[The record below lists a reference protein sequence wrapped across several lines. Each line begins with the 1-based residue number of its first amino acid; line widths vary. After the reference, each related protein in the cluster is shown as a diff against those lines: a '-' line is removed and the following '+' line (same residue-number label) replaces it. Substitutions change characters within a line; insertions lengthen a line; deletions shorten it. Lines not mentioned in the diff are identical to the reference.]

1 MGAQEG
7 AAHGFTVERAA
18 EVIKNLPPEVPRLSA
33 VRIVRGTL
41 EAAGIDIAELES
53 STRARESRLNSEIDL
68 SEGRIQQLKDETEEV
83 IRNLED
89 EIRKAREARN
99 FGVSEEERKI
109 QAAETGLDN
118 IDLVRD
124 FFGLPQEE
132 RTARRLLRG
141 EETQILDGVE
151 EEEGDETRSSAVP
164 APLGLRGLLGAGD
177 KKDREHPTPSGAPRP
192 GFRLQPAGGR
202 SLPREAGTRP
212 RAQRGPPGAFE
223 AAWRGASEEWRRA
236 EERRMAEEGPRE
248 QKAGT
253 RPRDRTSGWRSAA
266 PTFAPLGYPANVLA
280 AYNRLGLAPGALH
293 GRGGQE
299 TQGTG
304 QALPSRPF
312 LRPREARQG
321 GARHGGDQRRPRRHR
336 TPRSPQT
343 VGRSPA
349 PIVLRAKV
357 REIDVF
363 LETEQLV
370 LRRFTHADLEGLA
383 STPQRP

>member
-1 MGAQEG
+1 MNEDHSTARQSFFSRVFAGTTEGEGTSIYSAEEVGTRASGMGEQEG

-68 SEGRIQQLKDETEEV
+68 SESRIQQLKEETEEV

-132 RTARRLLRG
+132 EEPSAADPTADSAG

-151 EEEGDETRSSAVP
+151 EEEGDETQVLRRP
-164 APLGLRGLLGAGD
+164 GPLSDSEDYWEAGD
-177 KKDREHPTPSGAPRP
+177 KKEP
-192 GFRLQPAGGR
+192 
-202 SLPREAGTRP
+202 
-212 RAQRGPPGAFE
+212 
-223 AAWRGASEEWRRA
+223 
-236 EERRMAEEGPRE
+236 
-248 QKAGT
+248 
-253 RPRDRTSGWRSAA
+253 
-266 PTFAPLGYPANVLA
+266 
-280 AYNRLGLAPGALH
+280 
-293 GRGGQE
+293 
-299 TQGTG
+299 
-304 QALPSRPF
+304 
-312 LRPREARQG
+312 
-321 GARHGGDQRRPRRHR
+321 
-336 TPRSPQT
+336 
-343 VGRSPA
+343 
-349 PIVLRAKV
+349 
-357 REIDVF
+357 
-363 LETEQLV
+363 
-370 LRRFTHADLEGLA
+370 
-383 STPQRP
+383 